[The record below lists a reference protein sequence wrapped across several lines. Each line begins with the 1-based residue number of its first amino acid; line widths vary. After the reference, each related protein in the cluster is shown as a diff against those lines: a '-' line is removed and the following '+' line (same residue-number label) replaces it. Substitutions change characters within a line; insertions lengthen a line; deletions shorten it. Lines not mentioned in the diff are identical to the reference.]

1 MNANTLPYGPE
12 YLHACLSFVS
22 YIYRVAS
29 ARKKIN

>member
-12 YLHACLSFVS
+12 YACLSFVS

-29 ARKKIN
+29 ARKKN